1 MADDWMGAKLALF
14 VGSELAVLK
23 RDDKPG
29 LLWAG
34 AWDLPG
40 GGREE
45 EDVSPLACALRETR
59 EELGVDIP
67 AQAVTW
73 GRRYVN
79 SIGRGTWF
87 FVGQVDVAY
96 AAEFALGA
104 EGERWSLMP
113 QGVFLASTCVV
124 PQFRDRLRDYLAG
137 VESDP
142 FAERPPAV

>member
-1 MADDWMGAKLALF
+1 MTDDWMGAKLALF
-14 VGSELAVLK
+14 VGSEIAVLK

-40 GGREE
+40 GGREP
-45 EDVSPLACALRETR
+45 EDASPLACALRETR
-59 EELGVDIP
+59 EELSLQVP
-67 AQAVTW
+67 ASAVTW

-87 FVGQVDVAY
+87 FVGQIAVSRASEIV
-96 AAEFALGA
+96 LGD
-104 EGERWSLMP
+104 EGEAWTLMP
-113 QGVFLASTCVV
+113 AGVFLASTCVV
-124 PQFRDRLRDYLAG
+124 PQFRARLTDYLEK

-142 FAERPPAV
+142 FSERPPAE